1 MAIKTTSSK
10 SFPRLWLANLSREQ
24 RSVVI
29 AYSMIVALIAFG
41 SIAISPQF
49 ASPNFLLLQLVKASI
64 LGIVVTGQMLVI
76 LTANI
81 DLSVSWTMNLAAVLL
96 TSIAFGQ
103 DDRFWPG
110 ALAALGV
117 GVLVG
122 LLNGLGVAYLRIPS
136 MVLTLGMNAL
146 VKGVTILYTGAQP
159 KGDAPPLLNF
169 VVHQRLGGSISLI
182 VIFWIIVAIIS
193 IIVLQRSSLGRKI
206 YAVGNNE
213 VATYLSGVNTNL
225 VLVSVFVIAGVM
237 NALAGILL
245 TGYAGRSYNEMG
257 EPFLLPSIAAV
268 VVGGTSILGGSGL
281 YTGTIAGV
289 IIITLLES
297 ALSILQVSPA
307 GRSIIFGLV
316 ILLML
321 FLYGRGARVRE

>member
-1 MAIKTTSSK
+1 MAIKTISSK
-10 SFPRLWLANLSREQ
+10 FFPGKRMAGLSREQ
-24 RSVVI
+24 RNVII
-29 AYSMIVALIAFG
+29 AYSMIIGLIVLG
-41 SIAISPQF
+41 SLAVSPQF

-64 LGIVVTGQMLVI
+64 LGVVVTGQMMVI
-76 LTANI
+76 LTGNI

-103 DDRFWPG
+103 DERFWVG

-117 GVLVG
+117 GVVVG

-159 KGDAPPLLNF
+159 KGDTPPLLNF
-169 VVHQRLGGSISLI
+169 VVHYRFGESLSLVV
-182 VIFWIIVAIIS
+182 VIWIIIAIAS

-213 VATYLSGVNTNL
+213 MATYLSGVKTPL

-237 NALAGILL
+237 NAVAGILL

-257 EPFLLPSIAAV
+257 EPYLLPSIAAV

-281 YTGTIAGV
+281 YLGTIAGV

-297 ALSILQVSPA
+297 ALSILQISPA
-307 GRSIIFGLV
+307 GRNIIFGLV
-316 ILLML
+316 ILAML
-321 FLYGRGARVRE
+321 FLYGRGVRVRE